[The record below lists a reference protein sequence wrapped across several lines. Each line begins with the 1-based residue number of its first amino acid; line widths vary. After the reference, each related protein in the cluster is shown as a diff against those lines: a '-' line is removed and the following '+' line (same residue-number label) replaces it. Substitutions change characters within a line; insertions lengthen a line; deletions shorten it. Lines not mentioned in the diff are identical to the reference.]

1 MGYVLDGEG
10 LDRLVRELARD
21 YLVFAPVRKVGA
33 GRFTDVD
40 QVIYDFVDDA
50 SQIELDAKSDYSFKE
65 LLTPLSQTL
74 FYYTED
80 QVREAGGIG
89 AAGDP
94 AREGDARDVL
104 VLMRACDLHGVK
116 RLDAMYLHNGPED
129 SFYRRIRDRVHFV
142 LIGCPQTFEHCFCVD
157 MGSNVAPDN
166 WEFSLERSDEGY
178 ACAVANESLRPLFE
192 RYATA
197 SRDVVPAHVTQN
209 EVHVRVPK
217 TVPLELRTS
226 PVWDE
231 YNHRCIGCGRCTLVC
246 PTCTCFTMQDVA
258 YTENGRV
265 GERRRVQ
272 ASCMI
277 DGYSTVAGGAS
288 YRKQHGERMRFK
300 VLHKVYD
307 FRQRF
312 GYDMCVGCG
321 RCDDVCPE
329 YISFAA
335 CVNKLSDAVDEW
347 DAQHEG
353 SVARDA

>member
-10 LDRLVRELARD
+10 LDGLVRELARD

-40 QVIYDFVDDA
+40 QVIYDFVDNA

-129 SFYRRIRDRVHFV
+129 SFYKRIRDR
-142 LIGCPQTFEHCFCVD
+142 
-157 MGSNVAPDN
+157 A
-166 WEFSLERSDEGY
+166 
-178 ACAVANESLRPLFE
+178 LR
-192 RYATA
+192 A
-197 SRDVVPAHVTQN
+197 SRLPPDLRALLLRGHGVKKCCAGQLGVLARALGRGLCVRRCQRVPPSALRALCHGQPRRGARARHQN
-209 EVHVRVPK
+209 EVHARPR

-288 YRKQHGERMRFK
+288 YRK
-300 VLHKVYD
+300 
-307 FRQRF
+307 
-312 GYDMCVGCG
+312 
-321 RCDDVCPE
+321 
-329 YISFAA
+329 
-335 CVNKLSDAVDEW
+335 
-347 DAQHEG
+347 
-353 SVARDA
+353 

>member
-1 MGYVLDGEG
+1 M
-10 LDRLVRELARD
+10 
-21 YLVFAPVRKVGA
+21 
-33 GRFTDVD
+33 
-40 QVIYDFVDDA
+40 
-50 SQIELDAKSDYSFKE
+50 
-65 LLTPLSQTL
+65 
-74 FYYTED
+74 
-80 QVREAGGIG
+80 
-89 AAGDP
+89 
-94 AREGDARDVL
+94 RDVL
-104 VLMRACDLHGVK
+104 VLMCACDLHGVK

-129 SFYRRIRDRVHFV
+129 SFYKRIRDRVHFV
-142 LIGCPQTFEHCFCVD
+142 LLGCPQTFEHCFCVD

-166 WEFSLERSDEGY
+166 WEFSLERSGEGY

-192 RYATA
+192 RHAA
-197 SRDVVPAHVTQN
+197 GVREVVPAHVTQN
-209 EVHVRVPK
+209 EVHVRVPE

-288 YRKQHGERMRFK
+288 YRKRHGERMRFK

-312 GYDMCVGCG
+312 DYDMCVGCG

-335 CVNKLSDAVDEW
+335 CVNKLADAPDEW
-347 DAQHEG
+347 DARHEG
-353 SVARDA
+353 SVSVDA

>member
-10 LDRLVRELARD
+10 LDGLVRELARD

-74 FYYTED
+74 FYFTED
-80 QVREAGGIG
+80 QVREARGIG
-89 AAGDP
+89 PAGGSGQG
-94 AREGDARDVL
+94 GDDRDVF
-104 VLMRACDLHGVK
+104 VLMRACDLHGVR
-116 RLDAMYLHNGPED
+116 RLDDMYLHNGPED
-129 SFYRRIRDRVHFV
+129 SFYRRVRERVHFA
-142 LIGCPQTFEHCFCVD
+142 LIGCPEGFEHCFCVD
-157 MGSNVAPDN
+157 MGTNVAPDN
-166 WEFSLERSDEGY
+166 WEFSLERRGDGY
-178 ACAVANESLRPLFE
+178 VCAVEGESLRPLFE
-192 RYATA
+192 RHAKGA
-197 SRDVVPAHVTQN
+197 SEVVPAHVSQN
-209 EVHVRVPK
+209 EVHVSVPGSMPME
-217 TVPLELRTS
+217 VRTS
-226 PVWDE
+226 DLWDE
-231 YNHRCIGCGRCTLVC
+231 YTRRCIGCGRCTLVC
-246 PTCTCFTMQDVA
+246 PTCTCFTMQDVL

-288 YRKQHGERMRFK
+288 YRKRNGERMRFK

-335 CVNKLSDAVDEW
+335 CVNKVTDAVSAW

-353 SVARDA
+353 SVVSDD

>member
-1 MGYVLDGEG
+1 M
-10 LDRLVRELARD
+10 
-21 YLVFAPVRKVGA
+21 
-33 GRFTDVD
+33 
-40 QVIYDFVDDA
+40 
-50 SQIELDAKSDYSFKE
+50 
-65 LLTPLSQTL
+65 
-74 FYYTED
+74 
-80 QVREAGGIG
+80 
-89 AAGDP
+89 
-94 AREGDARDVL
+94 RDVL

-129 SFYRRIRDRVHFV
+129 SFYKRIRDRVHFV
-142 LIGCPQTFEHCFCVD
+142 LLGCLQTFEHCFCVD
-157 MGSNVAPDN
+157 MGSNVAPDT
-166 WEFSLERSDEGY
+166 WEFSLERSGEGF

-192 RYATA
+192 RHAA
-197 SRDVVPAHVTQN
+197 GVREVVPAHVTQN
-209 EVHVRVPK
+209 EVHVRVPE

-288 YRKQHGERMRFK
+288 YRKRHGERMRFK

-335 CVNKLSDAVDEW
+335 CVNKLADAADEW
-347 DAQHEG
+347 DARHEG
-353 SVARDA
+353 SVSVDA

>member
-1 MGYVLDGEG
+1 MGYVLDEEG
-10 LDRLVRELARD
+10 LDGLVRDLARD

-40 QVIYDFVDDA
+40 QVIYDFVDNA

-80 QVREAGGIG
+80 QVQEADGIG
-89 AAGDP
+89 AAGAP
-94 AREGDARDVL
+94 AKSRDARDVL
-104 VLMRACDLHGVK
+104 VLLRACDLHGVR

-129 SFYRRIRDRVHFV
+129 SFYRRIRDRAHFA

-157 MGSNVAPDN
+157 MGSNVAPDT
-166 WEFSLERSDEGY
+166 WEFSLERCGDGF
-178 ACAVANESLRPLFE
+178 ACAVANEALRPLFE
-192 RYATA
+192 RHAA
-197 SRDVVPAHVTQN
+197 SVREVVPTHVTQN
-209 EVHVRVPK
+209 EVHVRAPK

-347 DAQHEG
+347 DASHEG
-353 SVARDA
+353 SVSVDA

>member
-10 LDRLVRELARD
+10 LDGLVRELARD

-40 QVIYDFVDDA
+40 QVIYDFVDNA

-129 SFYRRIRDRVHFV
+129 SFYKRIRDRVHFV
-142 LIGCPQTFEHCFCVD
+142 LLGCPQTFEHCFCVD

-166 WEFSLERSDEGY
+166 WEFSLERSGEGY
-178 ACAVANESLRPLFE
+178 ACAVANESLLPLFE

-197 SRDVVPAHVTQN
+197 SRDVVPAHV
-209 EVHVRVPK
+209 
-217 TVPLELRTS
+217 LRT
-226 PVWDE
+226 
-231 YNHRCIGCGRCTLVC
+231 RCTCASPRRFRSSFAPAPCGTSTTTAALVVAAARLYAPPAPASPC
-246 PTCTCFTMQDVA
+246 RTLPTPRTP
-258 YTENGRV
+258 
-265 GERRRVQ
+265 
-272 ASCMI
+272 
-277 DGYSTVAGGAS
+277 GGA
-288 YRKQHGERMRFK
+288 RG
-300 VLHKVYD
+300 
-307 FRQRF
+307 
-312 GYDMCVGCG
+312 
-321 RCDDVCPE
+321 
-329 YISFAA
+329 AA
-335 CVNKLSDAVDEW
+335 CRPA
-347 DAQHEG
+347 A
-353 SVARDA
+353 